1 MSDEESKINEADPSA
16 DSTSSLQASLGQ
28 EATEMDPMEDDTT
41 VEEFVYNDDG
51 EEDLKAT
58 LKKIRKDLK
67 EAQKEKQEYLTSWQR
82 ERADFQNFKKD
93 ENARTDRMLVVAKE
107 NFAYDLMPALDAYDM
122 AFSNKEAWE
131 KVDKNWR
138 TGVEYIHQQ
147 ILKAL
152 EDNGIAEVPAQVGQ
166 TIDPNIHE
174 AIETIATEDKSKDNT
189 IASLIQK
196 GYKIGAKTIR
206 PARVNVFG
214 CKG

>member
-1 MSDEESKINEADPSA
+1 MLDEEIKKDDASA
-16 DSTSSLQASLGQ
+16 RKDLAV
-28 EATEMDPMEDDTT
+28 ENKAVDIPEEEDD
-41 VEEFVYNDDG
+41 VVEFVFNEDG
-51 EEDLKAT
+51 EEDIKAT

-67 EAQKEKQEYLTSWQR
+67 QVKVEKQEYLTSWQR

-93 ENARTDRMLVVAKE
+93 ENARTERMLSMAKE

-189 IASLIQK
+189 IASLTQK